1 MKLDDPGA
9 AAVADA
15 LASAPLG
22 AMVLRPPESYCRVD
36 TEEDLRCT

>member
-1 MKLDDPGA
+1 MKHDEPGA

-22 AMVLRPPESYCRVD
+22 AMVLRPPESYCQVD
-36 TEEDLRCT
+36 TEQEDF